1 MYCKA
6 LLFVS
11 IIIWILIGNSSHV
24 VASSSIVGMTNT
36 EISEKWGSPQKDIGA
51 ILVYE
56 KNQIRLIAAYS
67 LVNGKNIVTDYLII
81 NSKRNYI
88 DGTIPSTDSILN
100 VMNQILTNDVKTIE
114 RVYDDGSG
122 NVLYA
127 KITYEGYIV
136 SWLVNRPS
144 IIGLYI
150 GWDGVILDSIS
161 LKDYTP
167 LSLILRQS
175 LPFFIKGK

>member
-81 NSKRNYI
+81 NSKRYYI

-100 VMNQILTNDVKTIE
+100 VVN
-114 RVYDDGSG
+114 
-122 NVLYA
+122 A
-127 KITYEGYIV
+127 KMY
-136 SWLVNRPS
+136 
-144 IIGLYI
+144 
-150 GWDGVILDSIS
+150 
-161 LKDYTP
+161 
-167 LSLILRQS
+167 LSHIR
-175 LPFFIKGK
+175 